1 MYGRQLRRSL
11 ALATGAVV
19 AGEAA
24 ARVFYYEGKE
34 RHQHQQHQPPQSALL
49 ALLRARLAE
58 ARGAEPFPIPL
69 LLEPAASADRPTR
82 ERSTAAYFLGGR
94 PPAGCDAKKGKGS
107 KLDEYHAVP
116 LPATDSVH
124 TAEVVARLKPYV
136 AARDLETVRGCIF
149 DGGVWDVWIERIGSA
164 KQSSCRFSFSII
176 DTHSTNH
183 HMPRD

>member
-58 ARGAEPFPIPL
+58 AGGAELFPIPL
-69 LLEPAASADRPTR
+69 LLEPAASDRPTR

-116 LPATDSVH
+116 LPATDTVH

-136 AARDLETVRGCIF
+136 AARDLETVR
-149 DGGVWDVWIERIGSA
+149 VV
-164 KQSSCRFSFSII
+164 
-176 DTHSTNH
+176 
-183 HMPRD
+183 